1 MKRLREGET
10 ESGGISPILAAA
22 HHREIPLRL
31 LAALAVYS
39 LQDRNSQKFLT
50 AGDAG
55 MRQGDCIP

>member
-31 LAALAVYS
+31 LAALAGKEIHRS
-39 LQDRNSQKFLT
+39 F
-50 AGDAG
+50 
-55 MRQGDCIP
+55 